1 MDAIKAFPSL
11 LTPRGIA
18 LDMSRLAPT
27 KPQSQTTGF
36 KTKKPL
42 IKKKQNK
49 LTEVK
54 KTKTLL
60 KFKQGCLNKLTLLKN
75 ATSLNKS
82 R

>member
-36 KTKKPL
+36 KTKKTL

-54 KTKTLL
+54 KQKP
-60 KFKQGCLNKLTLLKN
+60 CLNLSKV
-75 ATSLNKS
+75 A
-82 R
+82 

>member
-18 LDMSRLAPT
+18 LDMSRLALT

-36 KTKKPL
+36 KTKKAADQ
-42 IKKKQNK
+42 KKQNK

-54 KTKTLL
+54 
-60 KFKQGCLNKLTLLKN
+60 
-75 ATSLNKS
+75 NKS
-82 R
+82 LA

>member
-36 KTKKPL
+36 KTKKAADQ
-42 IKKKQNK
+42 KKNK
-49 LTEVK
+49 T
-54 KTKTLL
+54 
-60 KFKQGCLNKLTLLKN
+60 N
-75 ATSLNKS
+75 
-82 R
+82 

>member
-36 KTKKPL
+36 KTKKAADQ
-42 IKKKQNK
+42 KKQKK

-54 KTKTLL
+54 KQKP
-60 KFKQGCLNKLTLLKN
+60 CLNLSKV
-75 ATSLNKS
+75 A
-82 R
+82 